1 MRVGGGWSHRHES
14 AESGLGT
21 LLAET
26 DAVSLQR
33 IDEAHGVGRPGGLG
47 VTYAEQEFDQLGREQ
62 ETSWPAQ
69 GERAARPARIQAA
82 HTEPAAT
89 AAAFLLEQHQS
100 EVREAADQHQHATRT
115 LQPYVHR
122 APSDIWRYLITWVV
136 LGLGDTAGVWGAAI
150 WLGEVPSI
158 ALGQALACGFAAI
171 TAGLAGGELG
181 NYRRAQTRQRD
192 LESLSEDERRYWPL
206 FAGSKTPPRLVA
218 VVGGAIV
225 VLVAVAIFALRTTTE
240 GLMAGLTFGALGAA
254 TALGSFVSC
263 YVHADDVADLL
274 ASYRKRHLS
283 AMRRHRHLAGA
294 HALAQMAAASVEAES
309 VVREHELRGEAA
321 SLRVGALK
329 FRMLRRNPQVV
340 GHGVNTD
347 LEAHGLIGRRN
358 RLDGAA

>member
-1 MRVGGGWSHRHES
+1 MRVSNWRPHRRGGIES
-14 AESGLGT
+14 SLDA

-69 GERAARPARIQAA
+69 GERAARASRIQAA
-82 HTEPAAT
+82 RAEPAAK
-89 AAAFLLEQHQS
+89 AASFLLEQHQR
-100 EVREAADQHQHATRT
+100 EVTDAADQYQHAART

-122 APSDIWRYLITWVV
+122 SPSDVWRYLITWLV

-158 ALGQALACGFAAI
+158 ALGQALACGFAAV

-181 NYRRAQTRQRD
+181 NHRRAQTRQRD

-218 VVGGAIV
+218 LLGGAIV

-240 GLMAGLTFGALGAA
+240 GLMAGFTFGALGAA

-274 ASYRKRHLS
+274 AGYRKRHLTS
-283 AMRRHRHLAGA
+283 LRRHRRLAGA
-294 HALAQMAAASVEAES
+294 GVLRRLAGATVEAES
-309 VVREHELRGEAA
+309 VLREHKLRGEAA
-321 SLRVGALK
+321 SLRVGAMK

-340 GHGVNTD
+340 GHGSGSEPEV
-347 LEAHGLIGRRN
+347 HGLIGRRH